1 MTDFL
6 DFFWLMLWAF
16 LWIIWIM
23 LLFRVF
29 ADIFSSDQSGFA
41 KAMWVIFVIVFPF
54 LGILIYLIAQGGNMA
69 TREVAA
75 AQAAPDVG
83 REMRS
88 MRHECA
94 PRGGPHRRPAPR
106 LRKDGMGGFMPG
118 QAAGAWRRAPAW
130 GIFAM
135 LPQGMPRRRE
145 ASVLHREGT

>member
-75 AQAAPDVG
+75 AQAAEAATQDYI
-83 REMRS
+83 RS
-88 MRHECA
+88 VAGGSAAELEKLAALHEK
-94 PRGGPHRRPAPR
+94 GV
-106 LRKDGMGGFMPG
+106 LTDEE
-118 QAAGAWRRAPAW
+118 
-130 GIFAM
+130 FAS
-135 LPQGMPRRRE
+135 QK
-145 ASVLHREGT
+145 AKVLA